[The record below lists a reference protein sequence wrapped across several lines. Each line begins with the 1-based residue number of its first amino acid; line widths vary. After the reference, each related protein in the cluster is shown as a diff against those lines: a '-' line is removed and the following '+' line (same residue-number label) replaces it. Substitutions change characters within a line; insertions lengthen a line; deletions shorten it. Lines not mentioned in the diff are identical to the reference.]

1 MQTNSSEII
10 DRFVQYL
17 TNEKKY
23 SPHTVSAYTSDLS
36 QFSTWIEEEYAVT
49 DLFLVKLSYIRAWL
63 ASMVKDEKAATS
75 VNRKASS
82 IKRFYNYLKQREL
95 IAQNPTIG
103 LVAPKIPQ
111 RLPKTHDSDIFDI
124 LLQQHYFGK
133 DFKGLRSQ
141 LVVELLYETG
151 MRLSELINLEI
162 KRIDLIE
169 QSLRVVGKGNK
180 ERLLVFSNDL
190 KKTLTD
196 YIEQRSEKFPETSE
210 AYLLLTDK
218 GKKAYPKLIH
228 RILDKYLT
236 LVTSSTHRNPHTVR
250 HTFATALLNNGADLN
265 AIKELLGHSSLAATQ
280 IYTHNSIEKLKEVY
294 KKAHPKK

>member
-1 MQTNSSEII
+1 LKASSSQII

-17 TNEKKY
+17 TIEKKY
-23 SPHTVSAYTSDLS
+23 SPHTVDAYTSDLN
-36 QFSTWIEEEYAVT
+36 QFVDWLKEEYKQT
-49 DLFLVKLSYIRAWL
+49 DLLLVKLSHIRAWL
-63 ASMVKDEKAATS
+63 AAMVKDEKAATS

-82 IKRFYNYLKQREL
+82 IKRFYRYLKQRDF
-95 IAQNPTIG
+95 ITQNPTVG

-133 DFKGLRSQ
+133 NFKGLRSKI
-141 LVVELLYETG
+141 VVEMLYETG
-151 MRLSELINLEI
+151 MRLNELIHLEVN
-162 KRIDLIE
+162 KIDLSERSI
-169 QSLRVVGKGNK
+169 RVMGKGSK
-180 ERLLVFSNDL
+180 ERMLVFSENL
-190 KKTLTD
+190 TETLLN
-196 YIEQRSEKFPETSE
+196 YLEQRTQQFPETTE
-210 AYLLLTDK
+210 VYLLLTDK

-236 LVTSSTHRNPHTVR
+236 LVTTSNHRNPHTVR